1 MVRILGAFLA
11 VLIALLILFLLG
23 STFLISSDL
32 IRSDLYEKYRN
43 EKSFLYRIE
52 SGATVHIRDE
62 GNRAGP
68 PMVLLHGAYASVHAW
83 EPWVEELGD
92 EFRLISFDLPG
103 HGLTGAIPDADYSR
117 ENMSRTLDQ
126 IMQLMKL
133 DRAVIVGHSMGGSV
147 VLQYALDHPEKI
159 RGLVLIGSSGMRRT
173 TDENIPSSFGIADV
187 SWLNPHHALCDAA
200 LYD

>member
-68 PMVLLHGAYASVHAW
+68 ARLLLHGAYASVHAW
-83 EPWVEELGD
+83 EAEG
-92 EFRLISFDLPG
+92 
-103 HGLTGAIPDADYSR
+103 R
-117 ENMSRTLDQ
+117 EW
-126 IMQLMKL
+126 
-133 DRAVIVGHSMGGSV
+133 GEG
-147 VLQYALDHPEKI
+147 
-159 RGLVLIGSSGMRRT
+159 
-173 TDENIPSSFGIADV
+173 
-187 SWLNPHHALCDAA
+187 
-200 LYD
+200 